1 HPRGPSRLKVG
12 AMTRGNAAECLRAF
26 LHRPDVR
33 ARLCEEP
40 ADPLLRL
47 LPLKPLPK
55 TYADRVLAVGDAGGF
70 TKPATGGGIFYSL
83 LTASLA
89 AETLIKAFQ
98 AGRFDETILA
108 GYERAWTDRLG
119 QEMRVADWLRGRLMG
134 LTDGEI
140 DR

>member
-1 HPRGPSRLKVG
+1 
-12 AMTRGNAAECLRAF
+12 
-26 LHRPDVR
+26 
-33 ARLCEEP
+33 
-40 ADPLLRL
+40 
-47 LPLKPLPK
+47 
-55 TYADRVLAVGDAGGF
+55 VLAVGDAGGF

-140 DR
+140 DRMIEVAASNDVQPLVRRTARFNWHGDVIVALLRQPTIGAILARSLFR